1 VHHVAEALLALGGAF
16 LVCGLVARAGVPIG
30 LPTIPLF
37 MLAGLLLGPNT
48 PGFVLVG
55 DPADLALVARLGLV
69 FLLFYLG
76 LEFSLGQLT
85 SGGRRLAVAAAVYLG
100 LNVGGGLALG
110 SALGWGTSEAF
121 VVAGIVGISS
131 SAIVTKLLVETRRLG
146 NPETRV
152 ILGIIVIEDLFLAL
166 YLALLQPVLGGASGV
181 LEAVLG
187 MGVAFTFLLVLTVV
201 ARHGTRWVGALLRT
215 KDDEIVVVLALGLA
229 ISTAGAG
236 EHLGVSDAIG
246 AFMIGL
252 ILASTPAARRLR
264 QLTHPLRDGF
274 GAIFF
279 FHFGLTID
287 IGDVLAVLPQ
297 VLAAAAATVVL
308 AVVAGIVAA
317 RLHGLGRLGA
327 ANIGLT
333 VLTRGEFSLVLA
345 SLALA
350 AGLDPR
356 LGSFAAGYVLVLA
369 VLGPIAV
376 YSSPRLARGIPRR
389 LVPGGREPVRG
400 GREPVR
406 GADGVPLDL
415 DVGTSSLHELGTD
428 LLQVRVLPGSR
439 LHGVYMSELRLPDGA
454 TPGLLARD
462 GTTSAVAPH
471 TRLRTGD
478 VLLVFTRPAQRPDT
492 ERRILAVH
500 RSGRLA
506 HWLGDTGS

>member
-37 MLAGLLLGPNT
+37 MLAGVLLGPHT
-48 PGFVLVG
+48 PGFVLVSEPG
-55 DPADLALVARLGLV
+55 DLELVARLGLV

-76 LEFSLGQLT
+76 LEFSLAQLT
-85 SGGRRLAVAAAVYLG
+85 SGGRRLAAAAGVYLC
-100 LNVGGGLALG
+100 LNIGGGLALG
-110 SALGWGTSEAF
+110 FALGWGTSEAF
-121 VVAGIVGISS
+121 VIAGIVGISS

-146 NPETRV
+146 NPESRV
-152 ILGIIVIEDLFLAL
+152 ILGITVIEDLFLAL

-181 LEAVLG
+181 GEAAAG
-187 MGVAFTFLLVLTVV
+187 IGVTFAFLLALSVV
-201 ARHGTRWVGALLRT
+201 ARHGTRWVGALMKT
-215 KDDEIVVVLALGLA
+215 KDEEIVVVLALGLA
-229 ISTAGAG
+229 ISAAGAG
-236 EHLGVSDAIG
+236 ERLGVSDAIG

-252 ILASTPAARRLR
+252 ILASTPTARRLR

-287 IGDVLAVLPQ
+287 VGDVLAVLPQ
-297 VLAAAAATVVL
+297 VLAATGTTVVL
-308 AVVAGIVAA
+308 AVVAGVVAA

-327 ANIGLT
+327 ANISLT

-376 YSSPRLARGIPRR
+376 YSSPRLARWLPRR
-389 LVPGGREPVRG
+389 LVPGAAPERGRG
-400 GREPVR
+400 
-406 GADGVPLDL
+406 DGVPLDL
-415 DVGTSSLHELGTD
+415 DVGTSALHELGAD
-428 LLQVRVLPGSR
+428 LLQIRVLPGSR
-439 LHGVYMSELRLPDGA
+439 LHGVYIDELRLPEGA
-454 TPGLLARD
+454 TPGLLSRD
-462 GTTSAVAPH
+462 GFTSAVAPH
-471 TRLRTGD
+471 TRLRTGG
-478 VLLVFTRPAQRPDT
+478 VLLVFTQPDLCHDT

-500 RSGRLA
+500 RSGKLA
-506 HWLGDTGS
+506 HWLGDTGT

>member
-1 VHHVAEALLALGGAF
+1 MHHVAEALLVLGGAF

-37 MLAGLLLGPNT
+37 MLAGVLLGPHT

-55 DPADLALVARLGLV
+55 DPGELELVARLGLV

-76 LEFSLGQLT
+76 LEFSLAQLT
-85 SGGRRLAVAAAVYLG
+85 SGGRRLAAAAGVYLC
-100 LNVGGGLALG
+100 LNTGGGLALG
-110 SALGWGTSEAF
+110 FALGWGTSEAF
-121 VVAGIVGISS
+121 VIAGIVGISS

-181 LEAVLG
+181 AEAATG
-187 MGVAFTFLLVLTVV
+187 IGVAFAFLLVLSVV
-201 ARHGTRWVGALLRT
+201 ARHGTRWVSALMRT
-215 KDDEIVVVLALGLA
+215 KDEEIVVVLALGLA
-229 ISTAGAG
+229 ITTAGAG

-252 ILASTPAARRLR
+252 ILAATPTARRLR

-287 IGDVLAVLPQ
+287 VGDVLAVLPQ
-297 VLAAAAATVVL
+297 ILAAAGTTVVL

-317 RLHGLGRLGA
+317 RLHGFGRLGA

-350 AGLDPR
+350 AGLDSR

-389 LVPGGREPVRG
+389 LVPGGPEPA
-400 GREPVR
+400 GRSN
-406 GADGVPLDL
+406 GVPLDL

-439 LHGVYMSELRLPDGA
+439 LHGVYMNELRLPDGA

-462 GTTSAVAPH
+462 GATSAVAPH
-471 TRLRTGD
+471 TRLRSGD
-478 VLLVFTRPAQRPDT
+478 VLLVFTQPAQRHDT

-500 RSGRLA
+500 RSGKLA
-506 HWLGDTGS
+506 HWLGDTGT